1 MMSAAPEDATFQDV
15 IADVFDVAIVG
26 DNRMMA
32 RNVPAERVREVH
44 QLLLAQE
51 GSSTTVDIGEMGEDA
66 FDGYYRRVQG
76 IAEINSARIPFCVE
90 CWAEAESIEKGEDA
104 SSLFYPLIN
113 RSAALSYLWCNSDSI
128 GLNISGCGL
137 SFKVGGPKRA
147 EYGITLSVITP
158 YVRLMNDGK
167 TPYLADFGDAIEKAV
182 KGAAGEAYRNLIR
195 PSASMSIKDAAYSV
209 MEEARRKVSMSC
221 GGLRVSPSATI
232 WRSCQQ
238 RG

>member
-1 MMSAAPEDATFQDV
+1 MSETHFDDFDYAKRAIALDGYGYDGPSMPSWYSADDLARMMSAAPEDATFQDV

-26 DNRMMA
+26 DNWMMA

-158 YVRLMNDGK
+158 SYGQKLV
-167 TPYLADFGDAIEKAV
+167 TA
-182 KGAAGEAYRNLIR
+182 
-195 PSASMSIKDAAYSV
+195 
-209 MEEARRKVSMSC
+209 
-221 GGLRVSPSATI
+221 
-232 WRSCQQ
+232 
-238 RG
+238 